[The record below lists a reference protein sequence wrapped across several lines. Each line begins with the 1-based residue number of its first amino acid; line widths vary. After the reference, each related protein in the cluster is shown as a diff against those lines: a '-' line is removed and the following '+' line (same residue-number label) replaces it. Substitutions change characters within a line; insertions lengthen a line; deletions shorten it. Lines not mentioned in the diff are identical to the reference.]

1 MALALEIAPHRHPQG
16 RRDRRR
22 RVRRAEGVVIALGAE
37 GEARQAA
44 ALAKR
49 ADAVAPPGQDLVGI
63 GLVADVPDQLV
74 VRRIEKVMQ
83 RHRQLDDAKTRPQ
96 MTPGDRHRVDHLGP
110 QLIRQLAKIRLRQTA
125 KIRRDVDRVE

>member
-1 MALALEIAPHRHPQG
+1 MALALEIAPHRHPQR

-44 ALAKR
+44 ALAQR
-49 ADAVAPPGQDLVGI
+49 ADAVPPPGQDLVRI

-74 VRRIEKVMQ
+74 VRRIEQVMK
-83 RHRQLDDAKTRPQ
+83 RHRQLDDAKTGPQ
-96 MTPGDRHRVDHLGP
+96 MTPGDRYRVDHLGP
-110 QLIRQLAKIRLRQTA
+110 QLIRQLAKILLRQTA
-125 KIRRDVDRVE
+125 QIRGHIDLVE